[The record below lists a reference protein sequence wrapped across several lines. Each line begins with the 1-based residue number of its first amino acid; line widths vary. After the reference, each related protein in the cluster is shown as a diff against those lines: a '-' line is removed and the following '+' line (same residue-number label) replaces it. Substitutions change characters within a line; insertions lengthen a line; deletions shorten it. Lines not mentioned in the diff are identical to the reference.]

1 MNGYIILDR
10 KMLDWGWYDDS
21 NTKDVFLHLLLTANW
36 QETEYHGKKIGIGQ
50 TVFGR
55 KALAEKLGMSERNV
69 RTALEHLENT
79 GEIRIESTNKYSVA
93 TVVNWAKY
101 QFVPDGATNNRPT
114 TDHQPTTPKKRNNKK
129 VFTPPTLEQVRAY
142 AEEKQSPV
150 DPEYFWNY
158 YKAGEWSGVQ
168 NWKQKFITWDRRERE
183 RQGSRPQQERVK
195 YDF

>member
-10 KMLDWGWYDDS
+10 KILDWGWYDDS
-21 NTKDVFLHLLLTANW
+21 NTKDVFLHLLLNANW

-69 RTALEHLENT
+69 RTALEHLEST

-93 TVVNWAKY
+93 TIVNWAKY
-101 QFVPDGATNNRPT
+101 QFVPEEATTNRPT
-114 TDHQPTTPKKRNNKK
+114 TDQQPTTPKKRNNKK
-129 VFTPPTLEQVRAY
+129 VFVPPTLEQVRAY

-158 YKAGEWSGVQ
+158 YSADEWSGVQ
-168 NWKQKFITWDRRERE
+168 SWKQKFITWDRRERE